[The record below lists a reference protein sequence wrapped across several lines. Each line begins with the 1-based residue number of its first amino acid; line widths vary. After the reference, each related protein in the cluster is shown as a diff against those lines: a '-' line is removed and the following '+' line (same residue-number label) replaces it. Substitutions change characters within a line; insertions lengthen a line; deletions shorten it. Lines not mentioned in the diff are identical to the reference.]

1 MRFHRT
7 LPQGSTL
14 EITSFFLNR
23 SLTSR
28 MLILGLPLLA
38 AVLLLIFL
46 SMGSGTGSITQRAI
60 SRNIQIQT
68 QATGLALEQSLMEAR
83 NQLLILAAGSMEQ
96 QEMAQR
102 LKIRI
107 QAEGLRYREIAF
119 AGLTPQSSYLLLNLD
134 GEVVSVPWHIAQT
147 SSSSPFQSM
156 GEQHIPAGSVSASQP
171 VEVGYSLLPVRNTL
185 HNVLFSVIRFITP
198 VHDGEGKFQGY
209 LLLSVDLS
217 EPRDIMSRYTTPDAS
232 FTADETSTRVRSVFF
247 DREGWML
254 FQSEEHDETLPHRR
268 LSTEIARIG
277 FTGNFGR
284 PGFAMA
290 FRPGPEYLGYWDMV
304 ANVQQ
309 GRSGQQMIQGGKT
322 AWGDGQTRVEQISYA
337 PVVFRPDSHSPPV
350 IFGGLALLDTGFAAT
365 RTGVRLLS
373 FFAMAFAGGMILL
386 GASLWW
392 LARQMGKSLV
402 DMADELQRRNEQ
414 NRTAPLLLPRLPVEM
429 EAVKGGINTLL
440 QRLHSATAR
449 HHDRQA
455 EVDAQ
460 WQREPATDLPHP
472 EDLPVSGLVGTS
484 PPVLALCEQVRR
496 AAQVMADVL
505 IVGETGTGKELVSE
519 AIHRLSAR
527 ADGPFITINCG
538 ALDENLLMDTLFGH
552 VKGAF
557 TEAKAARKGAF
568 LAAEGG
574 TLMLDEVGNAAPKVQ
589 QALLRALST
598 RHIRPLG
605 SDHEVPFDTRII
617 AATNAALL
625 EGAVQGSFREDL
637 YYRLAVITLYTPPL
651 RERKTDIPALAV
663 HFLHQASLSASSG
676 GDSVDAPRQPES
688 SVRAGMPGISRGALG
703 KLMGHHW
710 PGNVRELKN
719 TLTRALTFCDGKM
732 LYAEDIQLGQEVPPQ
747 EPLPPPRMPQ
757 ENAPQT
763 GNPPPSAAGEAAL
776 PETEE
781 AAPPSA
787 PQPSGLPHDPE
798 AVPALAHSANRRIRE
813 LWPHIAARGS
823 VSRQE
828 YQEMAGEDLSV
839 RTAQYDLQTFVKL
852 GLLRKEGRGPA
863 MRYTVYEGRRTW
875 AQN

>member
-14 EITSFFLNR
+14 EITNFFLNR

-46 SMGSGTGSITQRAI
+46 SMGSGASNITQRAI
-60 SRNIQIQT
+60 SRNIQLQT

-83 NQLLILAAGSMEQ
+83 NQLLILAAGSMDQ
-96 QEMAQR
+96 QEMTQR

-198 VHDGEGKFQGY
+198 VHNGEGQFQGY

-217 EPRDIMSRYTTPDAS
+217 DPRDIMSRYTTPDAS

-254 FQSEEHDETLPHRR
+254 FQSEEHDETLPHRK

-290 FRPGPEYLGYWDMV
+290 FRPGPEYLSYWDMV
-304 ANVQQ
+304 SNVQQ
-309 GRSGQQMIQGGKT
+309 GRSGQQMVQGGKT
-322 AWGDGQTRVEQISYA
+322 AWGDGQARVEQISYA

-350 IFGGLALLDTGFAAT
+350 ILGGLALLDTGFAAT
-365 RTGVRLLS
+365 RTGMKLLS

-386 GASLWW
+386 GVSLWW

-402 DMADELQRRNEQ
+402 GLADELQLRNAQ
-414 NRTAPLLLPRLPVEM
+414 DRTDPLLLPRLPVEM
-429 EAVKGGINTLL
+429 ETVKNGINTLL

-455 EVDAQ
+455 EANAQ

-472 EDLPVSGLVGTS
+472 EDLPASGLVGTS

-527 ADGPFITINCG
+527 AGGPFITINCG

-625 EGAVQGSFREDL
+625 EDAVQGSFREDL

-663 HFLHQASLSASSG
+663 HFLHQTSLSG
-676 GDSVDAPRQPES
+676 NGDGPRPPES
-688 SVRAGMPGISRGALG
+688 HMRAGMPGISRGALK
-703 KLMGHHW
+703 KLMAHHW

-747 EPLPPPRMPQ
+747 EPPPPPRMPQ
-757 ENAPQT
+757 ENTPLP
-763 GNPPPSAAGEAAL
+763 GSPPLPLAGEAAQQ
-776 PETEE
+776 E
-781 AAPPSA
+781 AEGLA
-787 PQPSGLPHDPE
+787 PQPSGLPHAPE
-798 AVPALAHSANRRIRE
+798 TAPALARSSNRRIRE

-828 YQEMAGEDLSV
+828 YQEMAGENISV
-839 RTAQYDLQTFVKL
+839 RTAQYDLHTYVQL
-852 GLLRKEGRGPA
+852 GLLRREGRGPA
-863 MRYTVYEGRRTW
+863 MRYMTCEGKRT
-875 AQN
+875 